1 VQRPSRRVLP
11 TAIGVSVVTTLV
23 AGVAVVLAHRQKPS
37 TPPDNDVRY
46 VAAAQD
52 SPIPPSAVAPLQ
64 QRLVPHLLVV
74 APSTL
79 PPDLAG
85 RVQQVKDVRG
95 VEVIDA
101 AQALVAG
108 KRVGLLGVE
117 PSSFRGYT
125 PKPTAESDG
134 LWRNIAGGD
143 IAISFPMGTDG
154 GVQLGSQVTVGGSQR
169 QTQARVG
176 AYATVGI
183 GQVDA
188 VVSHTT
194 ARTLGLPSGNALL
207 ISAPKADLAKL
218 TQRLRRVLP
227 RQAKTVNLSPKIES
241 PKSAAVPKSG
251 IGQLPAARGQVLTAE
266 QIHVAIGAAESKLGM
281 PYVWGGE
288 SDAEGGY
295 DCSGILQY
303 AFRKAGVR
311 LPRVAADQARAG
323 WIIPFGQ
330 AQPGDLL
337 IWAHDP
343 TAPGRISHIALYLGN
358 GKMLAAPHRGTVVRI
373 QPVYFQNFKGA
384 VRINPR
390 QAASIP
396 G

>member
-1 VQRPSRRVLP
+1 M
-11 TAIGVSVVTTLV
+11 
-23 AGVAVVLAHRQKPS
+23 
-37 TPPDNDVRY
+37 
-46 VAAAQD
+46 
-52 SPIPPSAVAPLQ
+52 APLRH
-64 QRLVPHLLVV
+64 RLMPHLLV
-74 APSTL
+74 AAASALPS
-79 PPDLAG
+79 DLAG
-85 RVQQVKDVRG
+85 RVRQVKGVRA
-95 VEVIDA
+95 VEIVDA

-134 LWRNIAGGD
+134 LWRNISDGD
-143 IAISFPMGTDG
+143 IAISFTMGTDG

-169 QTQARVG
+169 RTQARVG
-176 AYATVGI
+176 AYATMGI
-183 GQVDA
+183 ADVEA
-188 VVSHTT
+188 VVSHRT
-194 ARTLGLPSGNALL
+194 AQSLGLPSGNALL
-207 ISAPKADLAKL
+207 ISAPKTDLAKL
-218 TQRLRRVLP
+218 SRQLRGVLP
-227 RQAKTVNLSPKIES
+227 RQARAVTLSPKIE
-241 PKSAAVPKSG
+241 PLRAGAVPESG
-251 IGQLPAARGQVLTAE
+251 RGMLPTARGQVLTAE
-266 QIHVAIGAAESKLGM
+266 QVQVAIGAAQSKLGM

-303 AFRKAGVR
+303 AFGRAGVR

-323 WIIPFGQ
+323 WIIPFGK

-343 TAPGRISHIALYLGN
+343 TAPGRISHIALYLGD
-358 GKMLAAPHRGTVVRI
+358 GRMLTAPHRGAVVRI

-390 QAASIP
+390 QAAGIA